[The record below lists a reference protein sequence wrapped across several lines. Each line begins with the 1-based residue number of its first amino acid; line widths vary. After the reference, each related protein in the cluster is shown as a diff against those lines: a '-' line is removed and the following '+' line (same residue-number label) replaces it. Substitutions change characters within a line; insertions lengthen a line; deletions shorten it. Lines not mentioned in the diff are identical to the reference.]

1 MTIPL
6 PKSGS
11 QTHYVFA
18 VAYLALG
25 CLLTTACVTHDPG
38 NRCYRRTWRR
48 PDAVDRRDAGR
59 GRPGRNA
66 TGRLAPGAHRLSISY
81 PEGTRCDLV

>member
-25 CLLTTACVTHDPG
+25 CLLTTACVTHDPA
-38 NRCYRRTWRR
+38 T
-48 PDAVDRRDAGR
+48 AVTGARGADLTRLIGVMLDEVGLAATLLAGWLLALIGSAFHILKAR
-59 GRPGRNA
+59 GV
-66 TGRLAPGAHRLSISY
+66 I
-81 PEGTRCDLV
+81 